1 MSAPPQSDASAL
13 PMRTKLVW
21 VSILSVASGL
31 PYGIVFLLVPVY
43 LREGP
48 GAELSFITKVTSIA
62 TFAWTLKFLWSFL
75 IDRFGTRK
83 RWILAM
89 QALLGALILSAGF
102 VDPVTSAALFA
113 GIIIAIAY
121 ASATQDIAVDGYTI
135 ELFEERELGPANGA
149 RVTAYRIALIISSG
163 LLVWLAG
170 VTGRWEIAFIGGGA
184 LILAMMAKSLFL
196 PAGSAPVRHAS
207 LVDTVWRP
215 LKGLIYLPGFAAV
228 LVFVITF
235 KIGDFAL
242 QYLRGPFWVDKG
254 FSTAEIGIMVGTV
267 GFGAT
272 IAGAMLG
279 GWLTSKLGVFRALWM
294 LGLIQA
300 ASNLGYYAA
309 AVLPK
314 SQVVAYGAVIIEEF
328 TGGMGTAAFLA
339 FLMSICNKRYAAS
352 QYALLSAG
360 FGLGRTIVGFYSGE
374 MAEGLGYAPYFLLTL
389 LLAFP
394 AFLLLHWV
402 RKIKTV
408 PLTPEEQA
416 AVS

>member
-1 MSAPPQSDASAL
+1 MGAPPQSDASAL

-43 LREGP
+43 LRQGP

-62 TFAWTLKFLWSFL
+62 TFAWTLKFLWAFL

-89 QALLGALILSAGF
+89 QVLLGGLILSAGF

-121 ASATQDIAVDGYTI
+121 TSATQDIAVDGYTI

-149 RVTAYRIALIISSG
+149 RVTAYRIAMIISSG

-170 VTGRWEIAFIGGGA
+170 VTGRWEVAFVGGGV
-184 LILAMMAKSLFL
+184 LILAMFGMSLFL

-207 LVDTVWRP
+207 LVDMVWRP
-215 LKGLIYLPGFAAV
+215 LKGLIFLPGFAAV

-235 KIGDFAL
+235 KIGDFSL

-254 FSTAEIGIMVGTV
+254 FSTAEIGVMVGTV

-272 IAGAMLG
+272 IFGAMLG

-309 AVLPK
+309 AALPR

-339 FLMSICNKRYAAS
+339 FLMSICSKRYAAS

-360 FGLGRTIVGFYSGE
+360 FGLGRTIVGFFSGDW
-374 MAEGLGYAPYFLLTL
+374 AERLGYESYFLLTL
-389 LLAFP
+389 ALAFP

-402 RKIKTV
+402 RRIKTV
-408 PLTPEEQA
+408 PLTTEERA
-416 AVS
+416 TVS